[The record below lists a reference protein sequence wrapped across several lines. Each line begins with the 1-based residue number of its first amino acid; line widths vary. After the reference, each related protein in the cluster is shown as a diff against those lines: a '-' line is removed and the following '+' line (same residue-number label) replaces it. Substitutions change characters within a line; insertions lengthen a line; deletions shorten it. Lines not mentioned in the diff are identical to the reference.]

1 MACRKIEARG
11 HLLHKTGTPP
21 KHFSRECKERVV
33 NSRLKND
40 PYSFEL
46 NYSFSQVQKELGGFT
61 VLWTIF
67 AAFFGIV
74 VTDPNNSKSKS
85 GKFLLMIFLFCG
97 RGFFFAYLA
106 FLTSSLAFPNEF
118 LAFTSPQEILNTN
131 YR

>member
-1 MACRKIEARG
+1 MYSIINFNLCN
-11 HLLHKTGTPP
+11 LLILG
-21 KHFSRECKERVV
+21 
-33 NSRLKND
+33 NSRSKND
-40 PYSFEL
+40 PLFV
-46 NYSFSQVQKELGGFT
+46 SQVQKELGGFT